1 MPGLNDYL
9 DWRGDILATRD
20 NINEVDNLIFCM
32 LAYVDFEDVIP
43 EDPNAEGITLREAA
57 KEYFFTHKEH
67 TFRPLGLIVPAE
79 IVTLFRR
86 LAETPRYQGIY
97 LTGYVNE
104 ICTER
109 EMQFSC
115 ISFILS
121 DGTRFVAYRGT
132 DDTIVGWKEDFKLG
146 YMDEVPAQRK
156 AVQYLDSL
164 SLEEGTALF
173 VGGHSKGGNLAVWG
187 AVHASEA
194 VRRMIYRVYSNDG
207 PGFSEDLIN
216 SEVYQ
221 SLADRFTFLLPQ
233 SSLVGLLL
241 SNDSTYQIVKSRTLG
256 IFQHNGLSWE
266 VMGSSFVRMEKLSGQ
281 GVRTDTVIRER
292 IDSMNREEKRVL
304 VEMFF
309 EVLESTGAK
318 TLTELA
324 GGHIK
329 NAFSMLK
336 TFQTFDKEK
345 KEMAAYLVGKL
356 FDVKLVS
363 GSKEKEMAKEFSE
376 EKLLGLSEDAAPEIA
391 EAPHIPEKKTAKARV
406 RIELFPLLH
415 CRVKG

>member
-1 MPGLNDYL
+1 MPGINDYL
-9 DWRGDILATRD
+9 DWRGDIPATRD
-20 NINEVDNLIFCM
+20 NINEVDNLILCM
-32 LAYVDFEDVIP
+32 LAYVDFDGILP
-43 EDPNAEGITLREAA
+43 EDPGAEGITLREAA
-57 KEYFFTHKEH
+57 KEYFFTHDNSVS
-67 TFRPLGLIVPAE
+67 RPLGLIVPAE
-79 IVTLFRR
+79 IVMLFRR
-86 LAETPRYQGIY
+86 LADTPRYQGLY

-115 ISFILS
+115 LSFVFP
-121 DGTRFVAYRGT
+121 DDTRFVAFRGT
-132 DDTIVGWKEDFKLG
+132 DDSIVGWKEDFKLG

-164 SLEEGTALF
+164 PLKEGTSLF

-187 AVHASEA
+187 AIHASSRIKSA
-194 VRRMIYRVYSNDG
+194 IHSVYCNDG
-207 PGFSEDLIN
+207 PGFSEELIA
-216 SEVYQ
+216 SEAYR
-221 SLADRFTFLLPQ
+221 SMADCFTFLLPQ

-241 SNDSTYQIVKSRTLG
+241 ANDSTYQIVKSRALG
-256 IFQHNGLSWE
+256 VFQHNALSWE

-292 IDSMNREEKRVL
+292 IDSMSREEKRVL

-324 GGHIK
+324 GGHVK

-391 EAPHIPEKKTAKARV
+391 EAPHMPEKKTAKARV